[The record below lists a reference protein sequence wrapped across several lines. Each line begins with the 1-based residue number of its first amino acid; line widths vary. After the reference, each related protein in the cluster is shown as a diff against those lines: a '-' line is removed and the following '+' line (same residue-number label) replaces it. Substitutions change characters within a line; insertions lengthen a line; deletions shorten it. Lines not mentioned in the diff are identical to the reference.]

1 LFEIVPGLNA
11 YGVAPIHTYSVGLMT
26 TYDKRVIL
34 FLNATQELPVDI
46 QMEILKHYPR
56 PQVSQR
62 MQGFLDRWK
71 AHRAN
76 V

>member
-1 LFEIVPGLNA
+1 MTKNLFDMVRGPNA
-11 YGVAPIHTYSVGLMT
+11 IYIDHINCTMP
-26 TYDKRVIL
+26 TYDTRVL
-34 FLNATQELPVDI
+34 LLLNATQELPVDI
-46 QMEILKHYPR
+46 QREILKYYPR

-71 AHRAN
+71 ARRTN

>member
-1 LFEIVPGLNA
+1 MP
-11 YGVAPIHTYSVGLMT
+11 TYE
-26 TYDKRVIL
+26 KRVIL
-34 FLNATQELPVDI
+34 FLNATRELPVDI
-46 QMEILKHYPR
+46 QREILKHYPR

-71 AHRAN
+71 ARRAN

>member
-1 LFEIVPGLNA
+1 MVRGSNSF
-11 YGVAPIHTYSVGLMT
+11 GVDPSSLATMPTYET
-26 TYDKRVIL
+26 RVL
-34 FLNATQELPVDI
+34 LLLNATQELPVDI
-46 QMEILKHYPR
+46 QREILKYYPR

-71 AHRAN
+71 ARRAN

>member
-1 LFEIVPGLNA
+1 MFKIVRGPECEA
-11 YGVAPIHTYSVGLMT
+11 TVQSTMS
-26 TYDKRVIL
+26 TYDKRVLL
-34 FLNATQELPVDI
+34 FLNATQELPVDL

-71 AHRAN
+71 ARRAN